1 LLVLFQEG
9 GSNLQVG
16 SGARVPSTY
25 HGVLFGGAGKH
36 VRKNPGVVFTLQ
48 RAPPLTGVRRFAPAT
63 PGHQRQPKSGGGVGQ
78 GRGRCGSWL
87 THPPCLC
94 PPRGRAADAGLLLPN
109 NRPAPDTRRRSPAAV
124 LPSRPVISWFHGRG
138 CEAGSGLGYL
148 GREWPPR
155 PRDVRGWPRRPQ
167 RTIRA
172 AEARAP
178 SSRGRTWL
186 LSTVGATSCSQ

>member
-1 LLVLFQEG
+1 MW
-9 GSNLQVG
+9 
-16 SGARVPSTY
+16 
-25 HGVLFGGAGKH
+25 
-36 VRKNPGVVFTLQ
+36 GVVLGYPVRT
-48 RAPPLTGVRRFAPAT
+48 TGYFSAAQENMYAKTQVWFLHYNARPRSPGFAPAT
-63 PGHQRQPKSGGGVGQ
+63 PGHQRQPKERGGVGQ
-78 GRGRCGSWL
+78 GRGGCGSWL

-148 GREWPPR
+148 GREWRPR
-155 PRDVRGWPRRPQ
+155 PRDVRGWPRRPPQ
-167 RTIRA
+167 KNRA